1 MSLRDGTQPRERT
14 LSAVKTSLIAGL
26 SLLFASGCTVVGH
39 ERVQGWPEL
48 RIVEHHVPHHVMRE
62 RCTRYAPPMMSP
74 EACAEF
80 HFASGECHLW
90 FSADF
95 PPPRD
100 IVEHEQ
106 LHCRGHDHV
115 GGQTMAGILARH
127 LEGQQA
133 SVGAPVQGSGAAKS
147 AGF

>member
-1 MSLRDGTQPRERT
+1 MSLRDGTQPREPT
-14 LSAVKTSLIAGL
+14 LSAVKTSLIVGL
-26 SLLFASGCTVVGH
+26 SLLFVSGCTVVGH

-90 FSADF
+90 FSSDF

-100 IVEHEQ
+100 IVEHEH
-106 LHCRGHDHV
+106 LHCRGHDHI
-115 GGQTMAGILARH
+115 GQRTMAGILESYLAT
-127 LEGQQA
+127 QQA
-133 SVGAPVQGSGAAKS
+133 SVGSSTGSGAAKS
-147 AGF
+147 SGF